1 MEIRLNM
8 QINKL
13 SKDMQMSINFGT
25 MNCFVGSV
33 LSLSLFAKYFNKIK
47 ENNKNFDK
55 TWWNEVNYAKFK

>member
-25 MNCFVGSV
+25 MNCFVGNVWVRVFFVEHIS
-33 LSLSLFAKYFNKIK
+33 KYQ

-55 TWWNEVNYAKFK
+55 TWWNEVNYAK

>member
-25 MNCFVGSV
+25 VAGSYYRSEQRAAAILPYRKV
-33 LSLSLFAKYFNKIK
+33 
-47 ENNKNFDK
+47 
-55 TWWNEVNYAKFK
+55 